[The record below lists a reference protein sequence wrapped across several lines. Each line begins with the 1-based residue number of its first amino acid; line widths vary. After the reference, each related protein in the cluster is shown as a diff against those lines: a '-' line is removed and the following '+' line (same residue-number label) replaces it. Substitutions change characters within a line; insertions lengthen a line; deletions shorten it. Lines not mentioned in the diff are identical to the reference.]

1 MISWGQV
8 IIRYRHLNG
17 LTQAA
22 FGELVGV
29 EQATV
34 SRWERGNQRPDL
46 SVQKRLRGLLGRGHG
61 VSDSTII
68 HRVRTALSAV
78 KLADKN
84 GRNLAASKRAAQL
97 HGVTLEFLE
106 QLEYRNFFT
115 DVLDEQWKTAREI
128 GFFEGNI
135 ASIHTFNTWVP
146 ACGGSV
152 RYCEGIWTPIFLSD
166 GEVVLA
172 SEFTEIDALRYD
184 DMPPASRF
192 SIVTVDE
199 LVR

>member
-84 GRNLAASKRAAQL
+84 GRN
-97 HGVTLEFLE
+97 
-106 QLEYRNFFT
+106 LEYRNFFT